1 MSPEAQALVGDADVF
16 PGAEMG
22 EVIHNEAAVLPDD
35 DKIAELT
42 RLAQGK
48 HAAKEDDGEKGGDPE
63 VNLTVTTDEA
73 VAKVLAEAGGTDEA
87 PAAEAGG
94 AGKKGGGTHDVDES
108 EATGEFAADR
118 LRSFIERIERLDEEK
133 QALMADIR
141 EIFAE
146 AKGNGFDVKVIR
158 SILRLRKLETSD
170 REEQDALLDLYRSTL
185 GV

>member
-1 MSPEAQALVGDADVF
+1 MSPDASQAYAGEDLASPT
-16 PGAEMG
+16 PGE
-22 EVIHNEAAVLPDD
+22 IPAALPDD
-35 DKIAELT
+35 AAITALKNL
-42 RLAQGK
+42 LAHGK
-48 HAAKEDDGEKGGDPE
+48 GAAKEDDGEKGGTGETP
-63 VNLTVTTDEA
+63 A
-73 VAKVLAEAGGTDEA
+73 AEASGAGNTGGGGTDE
-87 PAAEAGG
+87 
-94 AGKKGGGTHDVDES
+94 VES